1 MQTAKILMSMSHT
14 DNTIKEIPYKL
25 RRIIIS
31 FFTMNLQII
40 KFICILVGAEI
51 ISDSPGAPQDDA
63 GPDNEE
69 KYNTFLTSLC

>member
-14 DNTIKEIPYKL
+14 DNTIKEIHYKL

-31 FFTMNLQII
+31 FFTMNLQMI
-40 KFICILVGAEI
+40 KFICILVGVEI
-51 ISDSPGAPQDDA
+51 ISDSPGAPQEDA
-63 GPDNEE
+63 WPDNEE